1 MNDSLGIDIGLDTI
15 KLGYWDN
22 DRVWI
27 FDDYVEA
34 SMTLKGDNIFSR
46 KYNKYAINSLK
57 YTIYDINK
65 IIGINYN
72 DEVLQEN
79 MKNWP
84 FKIEKDL
91 NTDKPLI
98 VIEYENKIKK
108 YYPEEIMMMLFD
120 YVKRF
125 FLGNYGRYMYNVV
138 LTVPLYFNE
147 SQKKAYINSAK
158 NAGLNVLKLIKTTSA
173 SALTYYDYHFNQ
185 YKNNKTKKNI
195 LIFDFGITLELSIFS
210 IDENLI
216 EEKSSYYDINCGG
229 DFILNELVEL
239 CINEFKEEIG
249 IDIHNNEKAIIKL
262 KEQCKDAIEYLSH
275 NLECSLS
282 IDNLYQNYDFNTT
295 IRRYEL
301 NINSEKIIKSIKIV
315 IEKAKL
321 KKENIDDIFFTGKL
335 SINPEIKDC
344 VLRFFNKEIN
354 YKKVEYEGAAY
365 GAVIQ
370 LSIINKKYYN
380 NNLTLLELDFSN
392 DDLTKQNTNLNEIL
406 QYFLI
411 KLNKEMIDLKNEIDE
426 YEDLESNEAKMLKN
440 ELDEKIKKDNNDL
453 ESIIICEEL
462 IEEVKNWINKMKTI
476 KFEKKNLL
484 LEKEL
489 IQCKD
494 EKIKI
499 EKEKNE
505 CERNYKLCKDEK
517 IQIERNYKLII
528 EKFKEIEK
536 EKNEYERNYKLCK
549 DEKIKIE
556 KEKNECERN
565 YKLIVEKFKEKSN
578 KKK

>member
-34 SMTLKGDNIFSR
+34 SITLKGDNIFSR

-98 VIEYENKIKK
+98 VIEYQNKIKK

-125 FLGNYGRYMYNVV
+125 FLGNYGRYIYDVV

-158 NAGLNVLKLIKTTSA
+158 NSGLNVLKLIKTTSA

-262 KEQCKDAIEYLSH
+262 KEQCKDAIEFLSH
-275 NLECSLS
+275 NLEC
-282 IDNLYQNYDFNTT
+282 
-295 IRRYEL
+295 
-301 NINSEKIIKSIKIV
+301 
-315 IEKAKL
+315 
-321 KKENIDDIFFTGKL
+321 
-335 SINPEIKDC
+335 
-344 VLRFFNKEIN
+344 
-354 YKKVEYEGAAY
+354 
-365 GAVIQ
+365 
-370 LSIINKKYYN
+370 
-380 NNLTLLELDFSN
+380 TL
-392 DDLTKQNTNLNEIL
+392 
-406 QYFLI
+406 
-411 KLNKEMIDLKNEIDE
+411 
-426 YEDLESNEAKMLKN
+426 
-440 ELDEKIKKDNNDL
+440 
-453 ESIIICEEL
+453 
-462 IEEVKNWINKMKTI
+462 
-476 KFEKKNLL
+476 
-484 LEKEL
+484 
-489 IQCKD
+489 
-494 EKIKI
+494 
-499 EKEKNE
+499 
-505 CERNYKLCKDEK
+505 
-517 IQIERNYKLII
+517 
-528 EKFKEIEK
+528 
-536 EKNEYERNYKLCK
+536 
-549 DEKIKIE
+549 
-556 KEKNECERN
+556 
-565 YKLIVEKFKEKSN
+565 
-578 KKK
+578 

>member
-1 MNDSLGIDIGLDTI
+1 MNDSLGIDIGLDNI

-27 FDDYVEA
+27 FDDYVET
-34 SMTLKGDNIFSR
+34 SITLKGDNIFSR
-46 KYNKYAINSLK
+46 NKYAINSLK

-72 DEVLQEN
+72 EEDLQEN

-125 FLGNYGRYMYNVV
+125 FLGNYGRYIYDVV

-158 NAGLNVLKLIKTTSA
+158 KSGLNVLKLIKTTSA

-216 EEKSSYYDINCGG
+216 EEKSSYYDINYGG

-239 CINEFKEEIG
+239 CINEFKEQEG

-262 KEQCKDAIEYLSH
+262 KKQCKDAIEFLSH
-275 NLECSLS
+275 NLECTLS
-282 IDNLYQNYDFNTT
+282 IDNFYQNYDFNTIIT
-295 IRRYEL
+295 RNEL
-301 NINSEKIIKSIKIV
+301 NINSEKIIESIKIV

-354 YKKVEYEGAAY
+354 YKKVKYEGAAY

-380 NNLTLLELDFSN
+380 NNLTLLEFDFSN
-392 DDLTKQNTNLNEIL
+392 DETKQNTNLNEIL

-462 IEEVKNWINKMKTI
+462 IEKVKNWINKMKTI

-499 EKEKNE
+499 EKEKKE
-505 CERNYKLCKDEK
+505 YERNYKLCKDEK
-517 IQIERNYKLII
+517 MK
-528 EKFKEIEK
+528 IEK

-549 DEKIKIE
+549 DEKMKIE
-556 KEKNECERN
+556 REKNECERN
-565 YKLIVEKFKEKSN
+565 YKLIIEKFNSN

>member
-1 MNDSLGIDIGLDTI
+1 MNDSLGIDIGLDNI

-27 FDDYVEA
+27 FDDYVET
-34 SMTLKGDNIFSR
+34 SITLKGDNIFSR

-57 YTIYDINK
+57 NTIYDINK

-72 DEVLQEN
+72 EEDLQEN

-125 FLGNYGRYMYNVV
+125 FLGNYGRYIYDVV

-158 NAGLNVLKLIKTTSA
+158 KSGLNVLKLIKTTSA

-185 YKNNKTKKNI
+185 YKSNKTKKNI

-216 EEKSSYYDINCGG
+216 EEKSSYYDINYGG

-239 CINEFKEEIG
+239 CINEFKEQEG

-262 KEQCKDAIEYLSH
+262 KKQCKDAIEFLSH
-275 NLECSLS
+275 NLECTLS
-282 IDNLYQNYDFNTT
+282 IDNFYQNYDFNTIIT
-295 IRRYEL
+295 RNEL
-301 NINSEKIIKSIKIV
+301 NINSEKIIESIKIV

-354 YKKVEYEGAAY
+354 YKKVKYEGAAY

-380 NNLTLLELDFSN
+380 NNLTLLEFDFSN
-392 DDLTKQNTNLNEIL
+392 DETKQNTNLNEIL

-462 IEEVKNWINKMKTI
+462 IEKVKNWINKMKTI

-499 EKEKNE
+499 EKEKKE
-505 CERNYKLCKDEK
+505 YERNYKLCKDEK
-517 IQIERNYKLII
+517 MK
-528 EKFKEIEK
+528 IEK

-549 DEKIKIE
+549 DEKMKIE
-556 KEKNECERN
+556 REKNECERN
-565 YKLIVEKFKEKSN
+565 YKLIIEKFNSN